1 VSGPERDELDREDP
15 IARLLRRRVDGAEIP
30 PFGAVE
36 ARAARGT
43 SLPLALVSAS
53 VVVVLALLVGN
64 LLVARRP
71 TVAEPQRSAE
81 ASAATAASASPVQ
94 PAIMTD
100 SDRFGFMWASRRQPA
115 DSQVQSESGQGR
127 FALPTQA
134 WRFSACSC
142 AVSPD
147 GRRIAYWAGGTE
159 LRVVDVTSGSGVY
172 TAIYTAPANQRGS
185 GLAWSSDGRGLLLA
199 LENTA
204 GFDAPVFGPLD
215 VSLLVMEANGGSAR
229 TLATRQGP
237 SVYVPLG
244 WDRTAGVAAAAIGG
258 EGGYVIGYV
267 TVRTSGDP
275 APKVT
280 RIGAPSTSALMFV
293 MSLQVARDQQ
303 YVLGVIRSDQGDTL
317 EWWKLADPLA
327 ASTGPRLKPGT
338 RPAWR
343 PESTEIGW
351 VDNNTLKLLD
361 VERGVTTN
369 AGTLPPADYPTLAFR
384 ADGSAMAAARGSS
397 YVLLEI
403 ASART
408 ADLSVTG
415 YDIIDSVRYDG
426 VVAPS
431 GSPPPLNAIEQKIVD
446 ALASVGVRGQRAELP
461 GPDSA
466 SMWVPLTG
474 GSAVF
479 VVGVRVGASR
489 SEFSVLDER
498 RVGATLVQHIRYP
511 SDSSGRTLSRFECSG
526 YDYRIW
532 GAVPPDFASSDA
544 FVDRFIGALSCG
556 P

>member
-1 VSGPERDELDREDP
+1 MSGPERDELDREDA

-30 PFGAVE
+30 PFGAVQ
-36 ARAARGT
+36 ARAARRTG
-43 SLPLALVSAS
+43 LPLVLVSAS
-53 VVVVLALLVGN
+53 VVVLLALLVGN

-81 ASAATAASASPVQ
+81 ESAATAASASPVQ
-94 PAIMTD
+94 PAILTD
-100 SDRFGFMWASRRQPA
+100 SDRFGFMWASQRQPA
-115 DSQVQSESGQGR
+115 DSQVHSESGQGR
-127 FALPTQA
+127 FALPTQP
-134 WRFSACSC
+134 WRFSPCSC

-159 LRVVDVTSGSGVY
+159 LRVVDVTSGSSVY
-172 TAIYTAPANQRGS
+172 TAIYAAPANQRGS

-199 LENTA
+199 LESTG
-204 GFDAPVFGPLD
+204 GFGAPVFGPLD
-215 VSLLVMEANGGSAR
+215 VSLLVVEASGGSAR

-258 EGGYVIGYV
+258 EGGYVNGYV

-275 APKVT
+275 APKET

-293 MSLQVARDQQ
+293 ASLQVARDQR
-303 YVLGVIRSDQGDTL
+303 YVLGVISSDQGDTL
-317 EWWKLADPLA
+317 EWWRLADPLA
-327 ASTGPRLKPGT
+327 ASTGPRLKPGM

-343 PESTEIGW
+343 PQSTEIGW
-351 VDNNTLKLLD
+351 VDNNTLRLLD

-369 AGTLPPADYPTLAFR
+369 AGVLPPADYPTLAFR

-403 ASART
+403 ATGRT
-408 ADLSVTG
+408 ADLSAPG
-415 YDIIDSVRYDG
+415 YIIGSVRYDG
-426 VVAPS
+426 VAPPS

-446 ALASVGVRGQRAELP
+446 ALASIGVRGQRAELP

-474 GSAVF
+474 GSAAF
-479 VVGVRVGASR
+479 VVAARLGASR

-498 RVGATLVQHIRYP
+498 RVGATVVQHIRYA
-511 SDSSGRTLSRFECSG
+511 SDSSGRILSRFECSG